1 MLNSS
6 IKKNDLIMTLKT
18 KTLRACLILAVPF
31 FLSGR
36 IIAQNQ
42 TLSLKECINYTL
54 QNHPNST
61 IYKNS
66 VKSAKE
72 KIRENRSALLPSI
85 SGNVGLD
92 YNIKLATSVIPAGS
106 LGTEETKLQ
115 MGNKFSNSAYVELD
129 QKLFDRSALLDV
141 KTSKVDKEIAD
152 LDLLKEN
159 ETLIYNTASA
169 YYEVLTYAEKGK
181 LLRESEKRYEKTVNI
196 LELRYAQGEEKKS
209 EYTRAK
215 VNYNNVR
222 FDIESNNSSYKLALN
237 KLKNSIG
244 MDIEVPISIK
254 DSITGIDV
262 KELPLTIG
270 LNDFDANRLLDFQ
283 IDQKNLS
290 IKKLDIKQKR
300 AAYLPTLS
308 LYGKYGGDAY
318 GSDFLKTLGGTWYD
332 YSVIGVKATIPIFS
346 GFKKQSQLA
355 QSKLSLASM
364 ELTNELNLQEY
375 KLNIE
380 NASTDI
386 VSTYTNLK
394 ESKENLQLATEM
406 MDAAMVEYREGTVT
420 LSSLLDTDYSYKEAR
435 TNYTTSLLDYLTA
448 QLSYYKNIGTISQF
462 VNEIK

>member
-1 MLNSS
+1 
-6 IKKNDLIMTLKT
+6 MTIKT
-18 KTLRACLILAVPF
+18 KTLRVCLILALPF

-36 IIAQNQ
+36 IVAQDQ

-54 QNHPNST
+54 QHHPNST
-61 IYKNS
+61 IYQNS
-66 VKSAKE
+66 AKSAKE
-72 KIRENRSALLPSI
+72 KIRESRSALLPSVA
-85 SGNVGLD
+85 GNVGLD
-92 YNIKLATSVIPAGS
+92 YNLKLATSVIPAGS
-106 LGTEETKLQ
+106 FGTEETKLQ

-129 QKLFDRSALLDV
+129 QKLFDRSAFLDV
-141 KTSKVDKEIAD
+141 KTSKVNKEIAD
-152 LDLLKEN
+152 LNLLKEN

-181 LLRESEKRYEKTVNI
+181 LLRESEKRYETTVSI
-196 LELRYAQGEEKKS
+196 LKLRYAQGEEKKS
-209 EYTRAK
+209 EYTRAR
-215 VNYNNVR
+215 VNYNNVQ
-222 FDIESNNSSYKLALN
+222 FEIESNNSSYKLALN

-244 MDIEVPISIK
+244 MDIEVPISIE
-254 DSITGIDV
+254 DSITDIDV
-262 KELPLTIG
+262 KELPLAIG
-270 LNDFDANRLLDFQ
+270 LNDFDTNSLLDFQ

-290 IKKLDIKQKR
+290 AKKLDIKQKK

-308 LYGKYGGDAY
+308 LYGKYGGNGY
-318 GSDFLKTLGGTWYD
+318 GSNFFPALGNWYD

-355 QSKLSLASM
+355 QSKLSFASM
-364 ELTNELNLQEY
+364 ELTNKLNLQEY

-394 ESKENLQLATEM
+394 KSKENLQLATEM
-406 MDAAMVEYREGTVT
+406 MDASMVEYQEGTAT

-448 QLSYYKNIGTISQF
+448 QLSYYKNTGTISQF
-462 VNEIK
+462 VNEIKQ